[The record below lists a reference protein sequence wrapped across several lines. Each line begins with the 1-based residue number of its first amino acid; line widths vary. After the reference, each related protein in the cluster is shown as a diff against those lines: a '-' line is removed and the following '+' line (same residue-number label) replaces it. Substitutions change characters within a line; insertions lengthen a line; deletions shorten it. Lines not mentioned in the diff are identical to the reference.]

1 MKNTHSR
8 NNSNSKKYKKWLENK
23 SNYR

>member
-8 NNSNSKKYKKWLENK
+8 NNSNSKKYKKWLKNK
-23 SNYR
+23 SSYR